1 MNQQSYQSSSG
12 LPADPLSVMAASLEP
27 KRAVSYIRVST
38 RGQAERGGA
47 EEGFSIPAQRE
58 ANKRKAAS
66 LGALIVKEFVDRGES
81 ARSANRPEL
90 QKMLRYLRETPEI
103 DFCIVHKLD
112 RLARN
117 RADDVE
123 INKIFDQT
131 GVRLISTS
139 ENIDQTP
146 GGMLLHGIMSSIAEF
161 YSRNLANEAIKG
173 MRQKA
178 QNGGTTSKAPLGYRN
193 IRARDDHGREIRT
206 VELDPE
212 RAPLM
217 RLAFS
222 EYATG
227 RWTVR
232 QLAEHLS
239 GLGLDVPATPSKAAR
254 PLSANRLQNLLRHPY
269 YRGVVTFQGV
279 EYPGNHE
286 ALVDAETWQTV
297 QTILTS
303 HRNGERQRLHNHY
316 LKSTAVCGHCGSRL
330 MVQNAKSRAGLIY
343 PYLVCTRRHR
353 LHTCDFSAV
362 LIDQVEQR
370 VAELYRSLVLSP
382 QDRQLIQVYLDE
394 ELDHIQASS
403 QKNIRAL
410 RVRRTQLEDQRR
422 SLLQAHYAG
431 AVPLELLKEEQDRI
445 SRELHT
451 IQCQFDGYQ
460 ANTAQVR
467 QHLQQALDLLEDCHR
482 MYIAAPDHLKKLLNQ
497 VFFSR
502 ILINPKTDHR
512 GNVIFPPDRLNPTAT
527 QPPTA
532 PGAADDPDPA
542 HDTAPAA
549 IMTKL
554 PLAKD
559 TAVATSA
566 LGLLTPLF
574 DQLASPALRSAA
586 QHAHATAQQTP
597 TDQGAPIS
605 DRPSPGTDQDA
616 PGIGQQESGIGHE
629 TKITSLQAPGTDRET
644 PATDSDMWEADTDR
658 ETCLADQGPD
668 PEHRPHGPS
677 SGNGQSPQRKAPA
690 PKGRCLQTPDT
701 DPNHALHDEG
711 LSRGVV
717 VPPVGLEPTT
727 FGLKVRSSD
736 QLS

>member
-12 LPADPLSVMAASLEP
+12 PPADPLTVMAASLEP

-123 INKIFDQT
+123 INKAFDEA

-178 QNGGTTSKAPLGYRN
+178 RSGGTTSKAPLGYRN
-193 IRARDDHGREIRT
+193 IRTRDEQGREVRT
-206 VELDPE
+206 VELDRE

-279 EYPGNHE
+279 EYPGQHE

-370 VAELYRSLVLSP
+370 VAELYRSLALSP
-382 QDRQLIQVYLDE
+382 QDRQLIQVYLDQ
-394 ELDHIQASS
+394 ELERIQSSS
-403 QKNIRAL
+403 QKDIRAL

-482 MYIAAPDHLKKLLNQ
+482 MYTAAPDHLKKLLNQ

-532 PGAADDPDPA
+532 PDAADDPDPA
-542 HDTAPAA
+542 HPTAPATV
-549 IMTKL
+549 MTKL
-554 PLAKD
+554 PVVRDAAN
-559 TAVATSA
+559 TTSV

-586 QHAHATAQQTP
+586 QHAHTTAQQTP
-597 TDQGAPIS
+597 TDQGASIS

-616 PGIGQQESGIGHE
+616 PGIGQQESGTGHE

-690 PKGRCLQTPDT
+690 LKGRCLQTPDT

-717 VPPVGLEPTT
+717 VPPTGLEPATI
-727 FGLKVRSSD
+727 GLEGRCSIH
-736 QLS
+736 